1 MGFSR
6 NRLRRLE
13 HAAGCPE
20 CALPPSEA
28 APARIVVVYEDSPAP
43 ASVDF
48 PDDPSERCGS
58 CDRPLWTIIRVVY
71 EDAADKEGGGVTP
84 IG

>member
-13 HAAGCPE
+13 HSARCRE
-20 CALPPSEA
+20 CALPPGG
-28 APARIVVVYEDSPAP
+28 PGRIAVVYEDSPGS

-48 PDDPSERCGS
+48 PDDPAERCER
-58 CDRPLWTIIRVVY
+58 CARPLWCVIRVVY
-71 EDAADKEGGGVTP
+71 DSSEDKEGGGGT
-84 IG
+84 G